1 MEESDIEDGG
11 SNSDRIF
18 HFPSLQ
24 DDDDDGDDDD
34 DNGDDNNVGDEE
46 EETSCHVFS
55 AASNAETADAAAAAG
70 SGPSYKML
78 SHSAFFLISLWLW
91 YRKRTGKQERRSF
104 LLLFLEGGGRVAARM
119 RDLMRVRT
127 DGQRRELDKNSQRK
141 TAEEVKQKNETKTET
156 RTSNSS
162 ERKKVAKAKKSVSE
176 RVRCRNKNLLP
187 FPTSPFFIDSALT
200 RAAHVHNI
208 MERGGGKTG
217 GGGKCE
223 GEARGGKTQKRRSC
237 LFLPYDEAFDEI
249 EKKLRI
255 FFPES
260 G

>member
-1 MEESDIEDGG
+1 MGQELAAEDGRG
-11 SNSDRIF
+11 GQTEERDE
-18 HFPSLQ
+18 
-24 DDDDDGDDDD
+24 DGD
-34 DNGDDNNVGDEE
+34 
-46 EETSCHVFS
+46 
-55 AASNAETADAAAAAG
+55 
-70 SGPSYKML
+70 
-78 SHSAFFLISLWLW
+78 
-91 YRKRTGKQERRSF
+91 
-104 LLLFLEGGGRVAARM
+104 
-119 RDLMRVRT
+119 
-127 DGQRRELDKNSQRK
+127 
-141 TAEEVKQKNETKTET
+141 KNEQQQRE
-156 RTSNSS
+156 
-162 ERKKVAKAKKSVSE
+162 KKSWESKKSVSE